1 MIMIR
6 KAGESASVCSFLQKS
21 DKKQTDDMSL
31 SSFLRKSRI
40 LIAGDY
46 REIERNLID
55 AANRKVIKRYRG
67 KQDIYCILR
76 LYSDEAGLF
85 NYFLKGLAGIS
96 YCCQHGY
103 IPVIDM
109 QTKENIFF
117 STKERREKNA
127 WECFFMQ
134 PAGVSFEEVKKKKNC
149 IVIENIRMPEGNLL
163 RLEQQE
169 QQTAYWRKVCKKYL
183 HFSDAVEA
191 ETRRYEAAFSEKKKW
206 LGVLARGTDYLSIG
220 VGHAVQPDME
230 TLIEKIRSVKEQ
242 YCCDGIFLA
251 TEDSEILDELAKAFP
266 GEIMSLEQKRYRGK
280 QEEKLGQKADY
291 KQDAIT
297 MNTTY
302 LAAIRFLARCNCFIA
317 ADTGGATGA
326 YLMSEGYEYMHLW
339 VLGTMGS
346 TDSGSLDISKV

>member
-1 MIMIR
+1 
-6 KAGESASVCSFLQKS
+6 
-21 DKKQTDDMSL
+21 MSL

-40 LIAGDY
+40 LIAGDV
-46 REIERNLID
+46 REIERNRIE
-55 AANRKVIKRYRG
+55 AANRKVIKRYKG

-117 STKERREKNA
+117 SAKERREINA
-127 WECFFMQ
+127 WECFFKQ
-134 PAGVSFEEVKKKKNC
+134 PAGISFDEVRKKKNR
-149 IVIENIRMPEGNLL
+149 IVIENLRMPEGNLA
-163 RLEQQE
+163 RLERQPR
-169 QQTAYWRKVCKKYL
+169 QTAYWRKVCSKHL
-183 HFSDAVEA
+183 HFSDAVEE
-191 ETRRYEAAFSEKKKW
+191 ETRRYEAAFSERKKW
-206 LGVLARGTDYLSIG
+206 LGVLARGTDYLSMG

-230 TLIEKIRSVKEQ
+230 TLIGKIREVKEQ
-242 YCCDGIFLA
+242 YACDGIFLA
-251 TEDSEILDELAKAFP
+251 TEDSEILDALTKAFP

-291 KQDAIT
+291 KANAIA

-302 LAAIRFLARCNCFIA
+302 LAAIRFLARCSCFIA

-326 YLMSEGYEYMHLW
+326 YLMSEGFEYMHLW
-339 VLGTMGS
+339 LLGTMGN
-346 TDSGSLDISKV
+346 TDSRSLDISKV